1 MRLRPAKKSLREEN
15 LHIMNNDII
24 AGGVFAGLGGVLAYL
39 FGPWDAPIMVLLGV
53 VAMDYLT
60 GVACAA
66 VAKELCSTVG
76 FKGLLKKVFIFILVA
91 LAAMLD
97 KLVPATNGAVRSAVC
112 MFYIANEG
120 ISILE
125 NAGRLG
131 LPLPEALK
139 SMLAKLQKQEQ
150 AE

>member
-1 MRLRPAKKSLREEN
+1 MNGE
-15 LHIMNNDII
+15 IMT
-24 AGGVFAGLGGVLAYL
+24 GGVLVAIGGVLAYL
-39 FGPWDAPIMVLLGV
+39 FGPWDAPIMVLVAV
-53 VAMDYLT
+53 VTLDYLS
-60 GVACAA
+60 GIACAA

-76 FKGLLKKVFIFILVA
+76 FKGLLKKMFIFLLVA

-125 NAGRLG
+125 NGGRLG
-131 LPLPEALK
+131 LPLPEGLK
-139 SMLAKLQKQEQ
+139 AVLIKLQQEEKVQ
-150 AE
+150 

>member
-1 MRLRPAKKSLREEN
+1 
-15 LHIMNNDII
+15 MNNDII
-24 AGGVFAGLGGVLAYL
+24 TGGACAAAGGVLAYL

-66 VAKELCSTVG
+66 LAGELSSAVG
-76 FKGLLKKVFIFILVA
+76 FKGLLKKVFIFILLA
-91 LAAMLD
+91 LASMVD
-97 KLVPATNGAVRSAVC
+97 KLAPATNGAVRSAVC

-131 LPLPEALK
+131 MPLPGALK
-139 SMLAKLQKQEQ
+139 KALSALQKQDENQ
-150 AE
+150 AEAEKAE

>member
-1 MRLRPAKKSLREEN
+1 
-15 LHIMNNDII
+15 MNNEIVT
-24 AGGVFAGLGGVLAYL
+24 GGLLAAIGGALAYL
-39 FGPWDAPIMVLLGV
+39 FGPWDAPIIVLLCV

-60 GVACAA
+60 GVAYAA
-66 VAKELCSTVG
+66 VSKELCSTVG
-76 FKGLLKKVFIFILVA
+76 FKGLVKKVFIFVLVA

-97 KLVPATNGAVRSAVC
+97 KLAPATNGAVRSAVC

-131 LPLPEALK
+131 LPLPETLK
-139 SMLAKLQKQEQ
+139 NALAKLH
-150 AE
+150 AEEKAE

>member
-1 MRLRPAKKSLREEN
+1 MSNEILTGGFFAA
-15 LHIMNNDII
+15 
-24 AGGVFAGLGGVLAYL
+24 AGGALAYL

-76 FKGLLKKVFIFILVA
+76 FKGLVKKVFIFMLVA

-139 SMLAKLQKQEQ
+139 NMLAKLKEQ
-150 AE
+150 DKAE